1 MIYYFCRNIII
12 QKEST
17 NNMTEL
23 DKIPNEHHPLTPFLP
38 INAKLLMLGSFPP
51 KKERWSMDFFYPNLQ
66 NDMWRIMGYL
76 FYNDKQYFVDSINKR
91 FKYDEIVEFCT
102 QKGIAIFDTA
112 QTIKRLKDNASDK
125 FLQIIEP
132 TDISQLLQQIPQCKA
147 IVTTGEKATDTLVE
161 RYGCD
166 KPTIGNYSN
175 IVIDKRELQ
184 FYRMPSS
191 SRAYPLA
198 IEKKAM
204 IYQTLFTQL
213 EILHTKEE

>member
-1 MIYYFCRNIII
+1 MI
-12 QKEST
+12 
-17 NNMTEL
+17 EL
-23 DKIPNEHHPLTPFLP
+23 DKIPNENHPLTPFLP
-38 INAKLLMLGSFPP
+38 TNAKLLMLGSFPP

-76 FYNDKQYFVDSINKR
+76 FYNDKQYFVDAINKR
-91 FKYDEIVEFCT
+91 FKYDQIIEFCI

-147 IVTTGEKATDTLVE
+147 IVTTGEKATDTIVE
-161 RYGCD
+161 QYGCE

-175 IVIDKRELQ
+175 IVIDKRELH

-198 IEKKAM
+198 IEKKAV

-213 EILHTKEE
+213 GLLHTKEE

>member
-1 MIYYFCRNIII
+1 MI
-12 QKEST
+12 
-17 NNMTEL
+17 EL
-23 DKIPNEHHPLTPFLP
+23 DKIPNENHPLTPFLP

-76 FYNDKQYFVDSINKR
+76 FYNDKQYFVDAINKR
-91 FKYDEIVEFCT
+91 FKYDDIVEFCA

-147 IVTTGEKATDTLVE
+147 IVTTGEKATDTIVE
-161 RYGCD
+161 QYGCD
-166 KPTIGNYSN
+166 KPTIGNSSN
-175 IVIDKRELQ
+175 IVIDKRELH

-198 IEKKAM
+198 IEKKAL

-213 EILHTKEE
+213 GLLHTKEE

>member
-76 FYNDKQYFVDSINKR
+76 FYNDKQYFVDSFNKR

-132 TDISQLLQQIPQCKA
+132 TDISLLLQQIPQCKA

-198 IEKKAM
+198 IEKKAV

-213 EILHTKEE
+213 GILHTKEE